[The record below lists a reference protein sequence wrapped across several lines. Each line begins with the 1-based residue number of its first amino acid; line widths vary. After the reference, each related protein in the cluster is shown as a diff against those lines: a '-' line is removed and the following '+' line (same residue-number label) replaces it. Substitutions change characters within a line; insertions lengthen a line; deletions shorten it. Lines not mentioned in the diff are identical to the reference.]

1 MLPIF
6 ESIDGQSRIYVQKEN
21 YTPDIPYEE
30 DQVYYIVY
38 YPFIDEEY
46 NFETLLS
53 YGPKTDKEWLDEACL
68 YNNLDKTVFVK
79 IGESD
84 E

>member
-1 MLPIF
+1 M
-6 ESIDGQSRIYVQKEN
+6 EARGYHKM
-21 YTPDIPYEE
+21 T
-30 DQVYYIVY
+30 
-38 YPFIDEEY
+38 DE
-46 NFETLLS
+46 
-53 YGPKTDKEWLDEACL
+53 EWLDEACL

>member
-21 YTPDIPYEE
+21 YTPDKPYEE

-46 NFETLLS
+46 NFETLVS
-53 YGPKTDKEWLDEACL
+53 YGSKTDEEWLDEACL